1 MSYDVKAVTINLG
14 GRWWYFPGDSIE
26 SILWEVT
33 WREGVPCLHECTGN
47 MVRGI
52 AVEDVMIGRPLP
64 LDIKA
69 ANIHERDT
77 VEVEQEPKK

>member
-1 MSYDVKAVTINLG
+1 VGYDVKALAMNLG
-14 GRWWYFPGDSIE
+14 GRWWYFPGDGIE

-33 WREGVPCLHECTGN
+33 WREGVPYLHECTGN

-52 AVEDVMIGRPLP
+52 AVEDVIIGRPLP

-69 ANIHERDT
+69 TNTREHDDLEVAHES
-77 VEVEQEPKK
+77 KK